1 MTSSIASTADVSE
14 RAQLGEN
21 VTIGHGTIVHDNVVI
36 GDNTRI
42 DEFCVI
48 GNDTGASQPPLT
60 LGAHSRI
67 RSHSVIYEGST
78 FGDRLETGHHV
89 LLRAG
94 ANVGVNF
101 RIGSYS
107 SLEGAMNIGDYCRF
121 QGGVQAGPGSQLG
134 DFVWIFSN
142 VVLTNDPLPPSH
154 LFRPVTIEDGAVV
167 ALGAMT
173 LPGCHIGKGSFV
185 AAGARVSTQIPAGV
199 FVTGDNTIAGPVTK
213 LMDLQAGTRHPWM
226 RHFADVFPDDA
237 QSRISA
243 LHEEVLSAAKEWRN
257 QHQSVSVRNAKPA
270 NV

>member
-1 MTSSIASTADVSE
+1 MTAGIASTAVVSKH
-14 RAQLGEN
+14 AQLGDN

-48 GNDTGASQPPLT
+48 GSETGADLAPLM
-60 LGAHSRI
+60 LGAQSRI
-67 RSHSVIYEGST
+67 RSHSVLYEGST

-94 ANVGVNF
+94 ANVGTNL

-107 SLEGAMNIGDYCRF
+107 SLEGAMTIGDYCRF
-121 QGGVQAGPGSQLG
+121 QGGVQAGPGSTLG
-134 DFVWIFSN
+134 NFVWVFSN

-154 LFRPVTIEDGAVV
+154 VFRPITLEDGAVV

-173 LPGCHIGKGSFV
+173 LPGCQIGKGSFV

-199 FVTGDNTIAGPVTK
+199 FVTGDNNIAGPVTK
-213 LMDLQAGTRHPWM
+213 LMDLEAGIRHPWM
-226 RHFADVFPDDA
+226 RHFADSFPEEA
-237 QSRISA
+237 QPRINA
-243 LHEEVLSAAKEWRN
+243 LHEEVLTAAKEWRS
-257 QHQSVSVRNAKPA
+257 QQQVVSMRNAQPA